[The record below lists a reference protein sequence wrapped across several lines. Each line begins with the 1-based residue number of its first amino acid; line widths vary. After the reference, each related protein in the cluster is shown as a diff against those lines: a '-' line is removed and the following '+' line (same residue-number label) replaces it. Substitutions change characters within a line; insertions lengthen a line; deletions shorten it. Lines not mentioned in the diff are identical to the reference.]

1 MAKFLLTYTRTV
13 KHYIEVEVEAES
25 REEVQR
31 LYDEGQTD
39 NRVVDSDIVD
49 EHDVLI
55 FPIDPKVN

>member
-13 KHYIEVEVEAES
+13 KNYIEVEVEAES

-39 NRVVDSDIVD
+39 NRVVDCDIVD
-49 EHDVLI
+49 EYDVLI
-55 FPIDPKVN
+55 FPIHNQ